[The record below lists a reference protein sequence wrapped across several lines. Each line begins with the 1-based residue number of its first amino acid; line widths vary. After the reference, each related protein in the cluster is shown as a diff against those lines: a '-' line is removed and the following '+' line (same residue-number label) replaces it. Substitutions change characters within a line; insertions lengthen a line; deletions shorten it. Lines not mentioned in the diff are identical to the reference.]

1 MSDDFKE
8 RLRNTDHN
16 WHEAACAEAE
26 HRIEA
31 QAAEIERLKLECQA
45 QYDRGYYDGRQ
56 YDGAEERAKIV
67 AWLHEAGY
75 RQIADKIEAK
85 EHLK

>member
-1 MSDDFKE
+1 MIDDFKE

-31 QAAEIERLKLECQA
+31 QAAEIERLREALTNICWTTIAPKAHKIAQA
-45 QYDRGYYDGRQ
+45 ALAGK
-56 YDGAEERAKIV
+56 AE
-67 AWLHEAGY
+67 
-75 RQIADKIEAK
+75 Q
-85 EHLK
+85 